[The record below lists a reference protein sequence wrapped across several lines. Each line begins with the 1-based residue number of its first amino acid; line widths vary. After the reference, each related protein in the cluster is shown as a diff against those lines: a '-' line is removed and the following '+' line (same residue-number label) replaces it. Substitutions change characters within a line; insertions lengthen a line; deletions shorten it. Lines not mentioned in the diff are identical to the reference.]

1 MQTDKENIEIDE
13 SNNITQDS
21 NKTLFEFSRQIEAY
35 LNGVGINKY
44 EKSQSSD
51 YKIIGRGGSAIVY
64 KATLQGQV
72 FALKNLN
79 NNLSMSDE
87 SFKKIRRES
96 DYIILLK
103 LLYGIHHPNIIKF
116 NGILEDPQM
125 GITLVLQH
133 AEDGNLR
140 DYLQKKHVDG
150 LYKILWAELIKIATE
165 ITIGLTYLHSKDIIH
180 RDLHSKNILINDGKA
195 LIADFGN
202 QKI

>member
-1 MQTDKENIEIDE
+1 
-13 SNNITQDS
+13 
-21 NKTLFEFSRQIEAY
+21 
-35 LNGVGINKY
+35 
-44 EKSQSSD
+44 
-51 YKIIGRGGSAIVY
+51 
-64 KATLQGQV
+64 
-72 FALKNLN
+72 
-79 NNLSMSDE
+79 
-87 SFKKIRRES
+87 
-96 DYIILLK
+96 
-103 LLYGIHHPNIIKF
+103 
-116 NGILEDPQM
+116 M